1 MKLSISQLREE
12 TPGCKG
18 VLHFENA
25 GASLMPT
32 PVIRAVQEHFEREI
46 LRGGYAAK
54 DEVAEKV
61 EAIYGQIACLINAK
75 PSEIALLENA
85 TRAWDIAFYSID
97 FKPGDIVLT
106 SEVEYASNFIAM
118 LQLAKRLGIEI
129 KVVPSD
135 SSGQLDLDVLESLV
149 SERVKL
155 IAITHTPTNGGLVNP
170 AEEIGRIASKYSILY
185 LLDACQTVG
194 QYPID
199 VEKIRC
205 DFLSATGRKY
215 LRGPRGTGFL
225 YVSERVLQQIEPTM
239 LDLYGATW
247 ETKDS
252 YSLREDARR
261 FETWEKNY
269 SNFLGMGEAARY
281 AMELGINDI
290 WDRIIY
296 LANTLRK
303 QLVSIPSVAVQDLGV
318 TKCGI
323 VTFNSD
329 RIPSLNLSS
338 ILRARAINC
347 SHSTPYGTRL
357 DMERRALQPVVRASV
372 HYFNTE
378 DEIVRFCDAVRELIE
393 A

>member
-1 MKLSISQLREE
+1 MTLSISRLREE
-12 TPGCKG
+12 TPGCKE

-25 GASLMPT
+25 GASLMPI
-32 PVIRAVQEHFEREI
+32 PVIRAVQDHFELEI

-54 DEVAEKV
+54 DEIAERF
-61 EAIYGQIACLINAK
+61 EAIYGHVACLIHAK

-85 TRAWDIAFYSID
+85 TRAWDMAFYSID

-118 LQLAKRLGIEI
+118 LQLSKRLGIEI
-129 KVVPSD
+129 KVIPSD
-135 SSGQLDLDVLESLV
+135 SSGQLDVDALESLV

-170 AEEIGRIASKYSILY
+170 AEEIGRIAPKHSILY

-225 YVSERVLQQIEPTM
+225 YVSQRVLQQIEPTM

-247 ETKDS
+247 VTKDS

-269 SNFLGMGEAARY
+269 CNFLGMGEAARY
-281 AMELGINDI
+281 SMELGLNHI
-290 WDRIIY
+290 WDRVVF
-296 LANTLRK
+296 LADTLRK
-303 QLVSIPSVAVQDLGV
+303 QLATIPSISVQDLGV

-329 RIPSLNLSS
+329 RMPSLELSGV
-338 ILRARAINC
+338 LRKKAINC

-378 DEIVRFCDAVRELIE
+378 DEIVRFCDIVRELIKV
-393 A
+393 

>member
-1 MKLSISQLREE
+1 
-12 TPGCKG
+12 
-18 VLHFENA
+18 
-25 GASLMPT
+25 MPT